1 MSGRRSPP
9 TQRTGNLLGA
19 NSITM
24 VMEMDLTVVINYMYS
39 NCTIFSYAVTKFSFV
54 YKILTSNQFHHI
66 MVKISKINSQPKPPT
81 IQFHQVIF
89 RISAVSVVNP
99 VLFLEYQLFQ

>member
-1 MSGRRSPP
+1 
-9 TQRTGNLLGA
+9 
-19 NSITM
+19 
-24 VMEMDLTVVINYMYS
+24 MEMDLTVVINYS

-81 IQFHQVIF
+81 IQFHQG
-89 RISAVSVVNP
+89 ISAVAVVNP